1 MPKWTQA
8 DYQHMQR
15 ALELARRGEGYVEP
29 NPMVGCL
36 LVKAGR
42 VVGEGYHRKFGKPH
56 AEVNALRAAG
66 SKAKGATCYVTL
78 EPCAHFGKTPPCA
91 DALIEAGIK
100 RVMVAARD
108 PNPLVAG
115 RGIKKLRAAGVHV
128 DLGLMKK
135 EAERLIA
142 PFRSFHIEK
151 RPFITLKWA
160 QSIDGKI
167 ATHTG
172 DSKWITSRAARQ
184 QAHRL
189 RARVDAI
196 LVGSGTVLADDPEL
210 TARLAKPKR
219 IATRVVL
226 DSRLRTPPTS
236 KLVMSA
242 AAWPVLI
249 ATTDAAPAR
258 KRRLLERAGCEVH
271 VLPSR
276 RGKISLPA
284 LLALLH
290 ERGCTNLMVEG
301 GSAVLS
307 AFWDAGLVDRAEI
320 YVAPRLVGGN
330 RSLSA
335 LCGQGVAKI
344 ADMRP
349 IRRSAVQSCGPDLWY
364 TLEF

>member
-29 NPMVGCL
+29 NPMVGCVV
-36 LVKAGR
+36 VKAGR
-42 VVGEGYHRKFGKPH
+42 VEGEGYHRKFGKSH
-56 AEVNALRAAG
+56 AEVNALRAA
-66 SKAKGATCYVTL
+66 SVQAKGATCYVTL

-91 DALIEAGIK
+91 DALIRAGVK
-100 RVMVAARD
+100 RVVVAVRD

-115 RGIKKLRAAGVHV
+115 RGVKKLRAAGIQV
-128 DLGLMKK
+128 DLGLLKK
-135 EAERLIA
+135 DVERLIA
-142 PFRSFHIEK
+142 PFRTYQIEK

-167 ATHTG
+167 ATHMG
-172 DSKWITSRAARQ
+172 DSKWITSRAARR

-219 IATRVVL
+219 IAMRVVL
-226 DSRLRTPPTS
+226 DSQLRTPLTS
-236 KLVMSA
+236 KLVASA
-242 AAWPVLI
+242 AALPTLV
-249 ATTDAAPAR
+249 ATTEAASDR
-258 KRRLLERAGCEVH
+258 KRRQLERAGCEVC

-276 RGKISLPA
+276 RGQVSLPG

-290 ERGCTNLMVEG
+290 ERGVTNLMVEG
-301 GSAVLS
+301 GGTVLG
-307 AFWDAGLVDRAEI
+307 AFWDAGLADRAEI
-320 YVAPRLVGGN
+320 YVAPRLIGGK
-330 RSLSA
+330 RSLTA
-335 LCGQGVAKI
+335 LSGRGMSKI
-344 ADMRP
+344 ADARP
-349 IRRSAVQSCGPDLWY
+349 IQRSEVQSCGPDLWY

>member
-8 DYQHMQR
+8 DHLHMQR
-15 ALELARRGEGYVEP
+15 AFELARRGEGFVEP
-29 NPMVGCL
+29 NPMVGCV
-36 LVKAGR
+36 LVKADR

-56 AEVNALRAAG
+56 AEANALRAAG
-66 SKAKGATCYVTL
+66 AKAKGATCYVTL
-78 EPCAHFGKTPPCA
+78 EPCSHFGKTPPCA

-100 RVMVAARD
+100 RVVVAVRD

-115 RGIKKLRAAGVHV
+115 RGIKKLRAAGVQV
-128 DLGLMKK
+128 ELGLLKK
-135 EAERLIA
+135 DAERLIA
-142 PFRSFHIEK
+142 PFRTFHLDK

-167 ATHTG
+167 ATRTG
-172 DSKWITSRAARQ
+172 DSKWITLRAARQ

-226 DSRLRTPPTS
+226 DSQLRTPPTS

-242 AAWPVLI
+242 SACPVLI
-249 ATTDAAPAR
+249 ATTDAATVR

-276 RGKISLPA
+276 RGKISLPPF
-284 LLALLH
+284 LALLH

-301 GSAVLS
+301 GSEVLG

-320 YVAPRLVGGN
+320 YVAPRLVGGK

-335 LCGQGVAKI
+335 LGGQGVAKI
-344 ADMRP
+344 ADVRP
-349 IRRSAVQSCGPDLWY
+349 IRRSEVQWCGPDLWY

>member
-29 NPMVGCL
+29 NPMVGCVV
-36 LVKAGR
+36 VKAER
-42 VVGEGYHRKFGKPH
+42 VIGEGYHHKFGKPH
-56 AEVNALRAAG
+56 AEVNALRVAG
-66 SKAKGATCYVTL
+66 AQAKGATCYVTL

-91 DALIEAGIK
+91 DALIRAGVK
-100 RVMVAARD
+100 RVVVAVRD

-115 RGIKKLRAAGVHV
+115 RGIKQLRAAGVKV

-135 EAERLIA
+135 DAERLIA
-142 PFRSFHIEK
+142 PFRTYQIDK

-172 DSKWITSRAARQ
+172 DSKWITSRAARR

-196 LVGSGTVLADDPEL
+196 LVGSGTVRADDPEL

-226 DSRLRTPPTS
+226 DSQLRMPMTS
-236 KLVMSA
+236 KLVASA
-242 AAWPVLI
+242 AALPTLV
-249 ATTDAAPAR
+249 ATTKAASGR
-258 KRRLLERAGCEVH
+258 KRRQLERAGCEVS

-276 RGKISLPA
+276 RGQVALPG

-290 ERGCTNLMVEG
+290 ERGVTNLMVEG
-301 GSAVLS
+301 GSGVLS

-320 YVAPRLVGGN
+320 YVAPRLVGGK
-330 RSLSA
+330 RSLMA
-335 LCGQGVAKI
+335 LAGQGVTKI
-344 ADMRP
+344 AAARP

-364 TLEF
+364 TVEF